1 MINTQKKATE
11 RIYLGRVKNFF
22 KAANV
27 AEIILEENEL
37 KSGDKIIIEGTT
49 TKAFEHN
56 VSLMMLEDKKI
67 AKAEKGSDIT
77 LKLDSQVNPI
87 ARKNDKVFLLREKL
101 PENIHVLLYYK
112 YARIADPAIFCK
124 DHLEFCKKNNVL
136 GRVYAAEEGIN
147 GTVSGSKENIERY
160 KQWFWNNALYPQFK
174 EIEFKESIAE
184 EHPFKKIF
192 VRNRK
197 EIVVLGVPGID
208 PSYSGKRLFADDF
221 KQILD
226 NFDQEKYVIIDTR
239 NDYEAKLG
247 KFKNAVTLDMHNFRD
262 FPKFI
267 KDLEKYKNKK
277 VITYCTGGIRC
288 EKASAFLLKQG
299 FKDVSQLDGGIVK
312 FGKKYPK
319 GYFDGLCYVFDERR
333 AIPLGSSEEAS
344 KSDEH
349 NEIDKNIE
357 IISNCDICNKQCKI
371 MINCSYSPCNKQF
384 VCCNDCRK
392 KLNSYCSE
400 ECRTKAINKQANK
413 REILYK
419 AIDA

>member
-1 MINTQKKATE
+1 MANFLNMGIFFNFMKEITAILFYK
-11 RIYLGRVKNFF
+11 YVK
-22 KAANV
+22 
-27 AEIILEENEL
+27 
-37 KSGDKIIIEGTT
+37 IEGPE
-49 TKAFEHN
+49 AFREEH
-56 VSLMMLEDKKI
+56 
-67 AKAEKGSDIT
+67 
-77 LKLDSQVNPI
+77 LKLIKSLNL
-87 ARKNDKVFLLREKL
+87 KG
-101 PENIHVLLYYK
+101 
-112 YARIADPAIFCK
+112 RI
-124 DHLEFCKKNNVL
+124 LV
-136 GRVYAAEEGIN
+136 AEEGIN
-147 GTVSGSKENIERY
+147 GTVSGSKENIEKY
-160 KQWFWNNALYPQFK
+160 KQLFWNNEDYTQFR
-174 EIEFKESIAE
+174 EIEFKESVAQ

-208 PSYSGKRLFADDF
+208 PSRSGKRLFADDF

-226 NFDQEKYVIIDTR
+226 NFDPERYVIIDTR

-262 FPKFI
+262 FPKI
-267 KDLEKYKNKK
+267 TKSLEKYKDKK

-319 GYFDGLCYVFDERR
+319 GYFEGLCYVFDERR
-333 AIPLGSSEEAS
+333 AIPLGEAS
-344 KSDEH
+344 ESGKDYSD
-349 NEIDKNIE
+349 
-357 IISNCDICNKQCKI
+357 IISNCEICNKQCKI

-384 VCCNDCRK
+384 VCCNECRK

-400 ECRTKAINKQANK
+400 ECKTKAINKQANK
-413 REILYK
+413 REILYR